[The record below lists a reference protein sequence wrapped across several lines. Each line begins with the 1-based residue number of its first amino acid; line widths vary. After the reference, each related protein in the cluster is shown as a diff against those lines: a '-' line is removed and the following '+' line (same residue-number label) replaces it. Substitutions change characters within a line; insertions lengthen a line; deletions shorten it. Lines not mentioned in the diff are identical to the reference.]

1 MTDTYFTDDMAERH
15 SRTMAVD
22 DIGLEGIQRLVG
34 AMVGIVGAGALGGAV
49 AVALAAAGVGRLRII
64 DFDRV
69 ELSNLPRQTAYTT
82 GDVGRPKVEALAERL
97 TALNPS
103 VAADT
108 RFERLGADNVSSFV
122 QGCDV
127 VVDCTDNGAT
137 MTMVDD
143 ATRAASIPC
152 VLGGVAG
159 RQAQVMS
166 FSHAAGP
173 ASVSYRDIFG
183 DGSRGRAP
191 RGIFPPA
198 PATVAALQSARA
210 LDMLLHTDR
219 ESLPTVLVLDID
231 LATLRCR
238 RLAL

>member
-1 MTDTYFTDDMAERH
+1 MTNIDITEDLTERH
-15 SRTMAVD
+15 SRTMAMD
-22 DIGLEGIQRLVG
+22 DIGREGIQRLTAATV
-34 AMVGIVGAGALGGAV
+34 AVVGAGALGGAV
-49 AVALAAAGVGRLRII
+49 SVALTAAGVGHLRII

-82 GDVGRPKVEALAERL
+82 ADVGRPKVEALVERL

-103 VAADT
+103 VTVDAH
-108 RFERLGADNVSSFV
+108 FERLGTDNVADFV
-122 QGCDV
+122 HGCDV

-137 MTMVDD
+137 MTLVAD

-159 RQAQVMS
+159 RQAQVMA
-166 FSHAAGP
+166 FSHAAGA

-210 LDMLLHTDR
+210 LDILLHP
-219 ESLPTVLVLDID
+219 ESENTPAVLVLDID
-231 LATLRCR
+231 LATLNCH

>member
-1 MTDTYFTDDMAERH
+1 MTNIDITDNMNERH
-15 SRTMAVD
+15 SRTIDMD
-22 DIGLEGIQRLVG
+22 DIGRDGIKRLAAATV
-34 AMVGIVGAGALGGAV
+34 AVVGAGALGGAV
-49 AVALAAAGVGRLRII
+49 SVALTAAGVGHLRII

-82 GDVGRPKVEALAERL
+82 GDVGRPKVEALSERL
-97 TALNPS
+97 RALNPS
-103 VAADT
+103 VILDT
-108 RFERLGADNVSSFV
+108 RFERLGTDNVADFV
-122 QGCDV
+122 HGCDV

-137 MTMVDD
+137 MTMVAD
-143 ATRAASIPC
+143 ATRDASIPC
-152 VLGGVAG
+152 ILGGVAG
-159 RQAQVMS
+159 RQAQVMA
-166 FSHAAGP
+166 FSHAAGV

-210 LDMLLHTDR
+210 LDILLLQDR
-219 ESLPTVLVLDID
+219 GSCPAALILDLD
-231 LATLRCR
+231 LATFTCR

>member
-1 MTDTYFTDDMAERH
+1 MA
-15 SRTMAVD
+15 MD
-22 DIGLEGIQRLVG
+22 DIGRDGIRRL
-34 AMVGIVGAGALGGAV
+34 ADATVGIVGAGALGGAV
-49 AVALAAAGVGRLRII
+49 SVALTAAGVGHLRII

-97 TALNPS
+97 KALNPS
-103 VAADT
+103 VVLDT
-108 RFERLGADNVSSFV
+108 RYERLGADNVDGFV

-137 MTMVDD
+137 MTMVAD
-143 ATRAASIPC
+143 ATRIASIPC

-159 RQAQVMS
+159 RQAQVMA
-166 FSHAAGP
+166 FGHADGP

-210 LDMLLHTDR
+210 LDMLLR
-219 ESLPTVLVLDID
+219 PGKGNYPAVLVLDID
-231 LATLRCR
+231 LATLECR

>member
-1 MTDTYFTDDMAERH
+1 MTDTCFTDDMAERH

-64 DFDRV
+64 DFDCV

-103 VAADT
+103 VVADT

-137 MTMVDD
+137 MTMVAD

-166 FSHAAGP
+166 
-173 ASVSYRDIFG
+173 
-183 DGSRGRAP
+183 
-191 RGIFPPA
+191 
-198 PATVAALQSARA
+198 L
-210 LDMLLHTDR
+210 
-219 ESLPTVLVLDID
+219 SLIHI
-231 LATLRCR
+231 
-238 RLAL
+238 

>member
-1 MTDTYFTDDMAERH
+1 MTNIDITDDMAERH
-15 SRTMAVD
+15 SRTMDMD
-22 DIGLEGIQRLVG
+22 DIGSKGLRRLTAATV
-34 AMVGIVGAGALGGAV
+34 AIVGAGALGGAV
-49 AVALAAAGVGRLRII
+49 SVALTAAGVGHLRII

-69 ELSNLPRQTAYTT
+69 ELSNLPRQTAYVTA
-82 GDVGRPKVEALAERL
+82 DVGRPKVEALAQRL

-103 VAADT
+103 VSLDT
-108 RFERLGADNVSSFV
+108 HFERLGKDNIADFIC
-122 QGCDV
+122 GCDV

-137 MTMVDD
+137 MTMVAD

-159 RQAQVMS
+159 RQAQVMA
-166 FSHAAGP
+166 FSHAAGST
-173 ASVSYRDIFG
+173 SVSYRDIFG

-198 PATVAALQSARA
+198 PATVAALQSAQA
-210 LDMLLHTDR
+210 LDVLLHPDTTDR
-219 ESLPTVLVLDID
+219 PAVLVLDLD
-231 LATLRCR
+231 LATLNCH